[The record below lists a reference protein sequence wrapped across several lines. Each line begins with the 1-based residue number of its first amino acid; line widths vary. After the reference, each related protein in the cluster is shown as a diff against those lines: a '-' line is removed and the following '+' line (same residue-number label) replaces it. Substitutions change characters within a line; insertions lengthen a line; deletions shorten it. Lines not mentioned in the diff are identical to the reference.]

1 MKDIKLRL
9 NYIARTIN
17 TLEMTVSE
25 NTKILDRLAP
35 ITISLTSDEQVM
47 KSLSIVGSDRET
59 KRDNR
64 KVEVALFEERGG
76 GGGGGG
82 CDREDPRSTQEISYD
97 APIGQQSDIGQTD
110 SRSTHDDYRKNFNT
124 VSEITDSRNEDIM
137 KDTNDSN
144 EADNGDNNENSNESL
159 GDVSV
164 SNIVNYFDETQKKQ
178 YREKGVLSENRCE
191 EPDDDHIEETWE
203 RVILAEMFRNKLE
216 VICSRRSDDHND
228 KNSNVKYDCLG
239 IPNKIDPNNEN
250 KNSFDGHGQADAI
263 SSGELY
269 TRYVNINFGAKL
281 SSR

>member
-1 MKDIKLRL
+1 MKDVKLRL

-25 NTKILDRLAP
+25 NNKILDRLAP
-35 ITISLTSDEQVM
+35 ITISLKSDEQVM
-47 KSLSIVGSDRET
+47 KSLSTVRSDIET
-59 KRDNR
+59 KRDDG
-64 KVEVALFEERGG
+64 KVEVALFEER
-76 GGGGGG
+76 GGGGG

-97 APIGQQSDIGQTD
+97 APIGQQRDIGQTD
-110 SRSTHDDYRKNFNT
+110 SRSTQDDYRKNFNT

-228 KNSNVKYDCLG
+228 KYSNVEYDGLG